1 MLRRRSD
8 EREAEG
14 RAIPDDGARARAGAS
29 YATLPDRVYAAVALE
44 NDPWGRPL
52 DEALSAKITGMIMD
66 AYNPPYVGS
75 LLVDGIGPA
84 MDEAFSVLMAAGVL
98 RSPQQFAP
106 TWQAE

>member
-1 MLRRRSD
+1 MPARTGAGAYTAMVDAVVL
-8 EREAEG
+8 G
-14 RAIPDDGARARAGAS
+14 RAVAGAS
-29 YATLPDRVYAAVALE
+29 S
-44 NDPWGRPL
+44 L

-66 AYNPPYVGS
+66 AYNPPYVES

-106 TWQAE
+106 TWQAEYLSLRGRSPR